1 MIADFTEKYMDDL
14 VVRLTHHS
22 NALENNTL
30 TLNETISI
38 VLYQTAPNGKSLSE
52 IYETDN
58 HARALKL
65 MIEKIHEQEVITHKT
80 LLDLHYVLMDRLDA
94 TRGQFKNNE
103 NAIVGADFQTAHPND
118 VPQLID
124 SWCYDLNFKLNNDN
138 ADLEF
143 ISEVIAQKHIEFERI
158 HPFSDGNG
166 RMGRLLM
173 NYSLLERGFPPFV
186 ILKQEKLEYINA
198 LTNQNTSDLAS
209 KLKYSVSQEKERARK
224 FGVVFNR
231 PEINVNE

>member
-38 VLYQTAPNGKSLSE
+38 VLYQTAPNGKSLRE

-65 MIEKIHEQEVITHKT
+65 MIEKIHEQEVITYKT

-94 TRGQFKNNE
+94 TRGQFK
-103 NAIVGADFQTAHPND
+103 
-118 VPQLID
+118 
-124 SWCYDLNFKLNNDN
+124 K
-138 ADLEF
+138 
-143 ISEVIAQKHIEFERI
+143 
-158 HPFSDGNG
+158 
-166 RMGRLLM
+166 
-173 NYSLLERGFPPFV
+173 
-186 ILKQEKLEYINA
+186 
-198 LTNQNTSDLAS
+198 
-209 KLKYSVSQEKERARK
+209 
-224 FGVVFNR
+224 
-231 PEINVNE
+231 